1 MILGELEMQH
11 ITEQYNQLQYENMKS
26 LQELLILVRSIFS
39 VPIASFSLIG
49 QHEICPKICIGAD
62 MGVYP
67 TINAPEHL
75 MLRHNKVTY
84 LNLNNPSDV
93 TSKKLAMPAM
103 EGAEN
108 LRFYAGV
115 PVRTDK
121 GVTVGSLNMY
131 SFEPKKINKQKEE
144 IFMLLGRQASLAL
157 NLEISA
163 FNAMEQHRNFSQH
176 SHTVYIDKGSNAM
189 NMPDMVNKVLG
200 WINTYKHEEHQINRS
215 DLFEIEKY
223 MKQIEKVMMGN
234 ERAPYAVANAS

>member
-1 MILGELEMQH
+1 MILGDLEMEH

-67 TINAPEHL
+67 KTNAPEHL

-84 LNLNNPSDV
+84 LNLNNPSDSM
-93 TSKKLAMPAM
+93 SKKLAMPPI
-103 EGAEN
+103 EGAEE

-115 PVRTDK
+115 PVRTEN
-121 GVTVGSLNMY
+121 GITIGSLNMY
-131 SFEPKKINKQKEE
+131 AFEPKKINKQKEE

-157 NLEISA
+157 NLEMSTFKA
-163 FNAMEQHRNFSQH
+163 KEQGRYFKQH
-176 SHTVYIDKGSNAM
+176 SHTAYIDKGSNAL
-189 NMPDMVNKVLG
+189 NMPDIVSKVLG
-200 WINTYKHEEHQINRS
+200 WIDTYKHEEHQINKG
-215 DLFEIEKY
+215 DLFEIENY
-223 MKQIEKVMMGN
+223 MKQIERVMITS
-234 ERAPYAVANAS
+234 ERAPFAVANL